1 MKWNNTRPAVC
12 KGTAVLA
19 CMLALSGL
27 ALPAAAGAAAG
38 TSAVKTTSQTV
49 TAPDTAAGQTA
60 AAAATKTPATTPT
73 QAQTP
78 APAIAAPQGPIGYT
92 EAEIQDQLNKQ
103 YQQKLPEYRTVS
115 GGQADTGYTPGSLD
129 VKIPAFFFPD
139 VIAKPVTGTYRLN
152 ADGTYGM
159 RPEYAQKLK
168 AYEAEKAALAQ
179 QAAAAAAEGQDK
191 AVVEKAQGAAK
202 APAPAVRYKTVTGW
216 VNVPAPSPFH
226 AFATGDFNYI
236 SNSEGG
242 YNVPV
247 VWACRTDPLQGL
259 PQSGPMMLRSASEAA
274 FVAATVDDPDDTYHY
289 KNSDTFPK
297 IPNVKPVFTETRKSR
312 EGYDTAITYFRYYV
326 SGTECFAVDS
336 SMKAGRKTYRLFQL
350 FPENGFYSYLPKAL
364 YAVENMHTIATV
376 RRSPQQTRRSGDSL
390 WSSSWLKERQKKRE
404 AAQTE

>member
-168 AYEAEKAALAQ
+168 AYE
-179 QAAAAAAEGQDK
+179 
-191 AVVEKAQGAAK
+191 
-202 APAPAVRYKTVTGW
+202 
-216 VNVPAPSPFH
+216 N
-226 AFATGDFNYI
+226 
-236 SNSEGG
+236 
-242 YNVPV
+242 
-247 VWACRTDPLQGL
+247 
-259 PQSGPMMLRSASEAA
+259 
-274 FVAATVDDPDDTYHY
+274 
-289 KNSDTFPK
+289 
-297 IPNVKPVFTETRKSR
+297 
-312 EGYDTAITYFRYYV
+312 
-326 SGTECFAVDS
+326 
-336 SMKAGRKTYRLFQL
+336 
-350 FPENGFYSYLPKAL
+350 
-364 YAVENMHTIATV
+364 
-376 RRSPQQTRRSGDSL
+376 RSGYHLLFS
-390 WSSSWLKERQKKRE
+390 
-404 AAQTE
+404 

>member
-1 MKWNNTRPAVC
+1 MR
-12 KGTAVLA
+12 
-19 CMLALSGL
+19 
-27 ALPAAAGAAAG
+27 
-38 TSAVKTTSQTV
+38 
-49 TAPDTAAGQTA
+49 
-60 AAAATKTPATTPT
+60 
-73 QAQTP
+73 
-78 APAIAAPQGPIGYT
+78 PQGPIGYT

-376 RRSPQQTRRSGDSL
+376 RRSPQQTSQSGDSL